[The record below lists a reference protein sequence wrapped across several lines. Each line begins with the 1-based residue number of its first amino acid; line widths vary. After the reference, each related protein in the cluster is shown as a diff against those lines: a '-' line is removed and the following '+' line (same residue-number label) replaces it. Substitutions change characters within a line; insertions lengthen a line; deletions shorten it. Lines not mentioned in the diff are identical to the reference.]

1 MIYHKMEKILKLIK
15 HMYIVY
21 FYYESS
27 PFPNLQMFYY
37 FLLLERCP
45 SYKMGKN
52 LYEDSNTYVLPHIHL
67 EVYPGF
73 KPAGTINPNIY
84 AVHNEETS

>member
-27 PFPNLQMFYY
+27 PFP
-37 FLLLERCP
+37 
-45 SYKMGKN
+45 
-52 LYEDSNTYVLPHIHL
+52 
-67 EVYPGF
+67 
-73 KPAGTINPNIY
+73 
-84 AVHNEETS
+84 